1 MKARKR
7 QANGSYTVDGVEL
20 EWELIREAHYSSTEG
35 YKGMEYSVRAVSE
48 TARTFKELIL
58 EFPFPERKPGKPIE
72 KERILP
78 QVVEAAIRQA
88 IEGGFDPVSRG
99 RVYVWQVEPFAQK

>member
-7 QANGSYTVDGVEL
+7 QASGSYTVDGVDL
-20 EWELIREAHYSSTEG
+20 EWKLIREAHYSSTEG
-35 YKGMEYSVRAVSE
+35 YKGMEFSVRAVSE

-78 QVVEAAIRQA
+78 QVIEAAIRQA
-88 IEGGFDPVSRG
+88 IDGGFEPTSRG
-99 RVYVWQVEPFAQK
+99 RVYVWQVEPFT

>member
-7 QANGSYTVDGVEL
+7 QASGGYTVDGIEL
-20 EWELIREAHYSSTEG
+20 QWELIREAHYSSTEG
-35 YKGMEYSVRAVSE
+35 YKGMEFSVRAVSE

-78 QVVEAAIRQA
+78 QVIEAAIRQA
-88 IEGGFDPVSRG
+88 IAGGFEPTSRG
-99 RVYVWQVEPFAQK
+99 RVYVWQVEPFGEK

>member
-7 QANGSYTVDGVEL
+7 QANGTYTVDGVEL
-20 EWELIREAHYSSTEG
+20 TWELIREAHYSSTEG
-35 YKGMEYSVRAVSE
+35 YKGMEFSVRAVSE

-72 KERILP
+72 KERIVP
-78 QVVEAAIRQA
+78 RTVEAAIQQA
-88 IEGGFDPVSRG
+88 IAGGWDPLTRG
-99 RVYVWQVEPFAQK
+99 RVFVWQVEPFAG

>member
-7 QANGSYTVDGVEL
+7 QASGSYTVDGVEL
-20 EWELIREAHYSSTEG
+20 KWELIREAHYSSTEG
-35 YKGMEYSVRAVSE
+35 YKGMEFSVRAVSE

-58 EFPFPERKPGKPIE
+58 EFPFPERKPGRPQE

-78 QVVEAAIRQA
+78 QTIEAAIRQA

-99 RVYVWQVEPFAQK
+99 REYVWQVEPFA

>member
-1 MKARKR
+1 
-7 QANGSYTVDGVEL
+7 VLDGVEL
-20 EWELIREAHYSSTEG
+20 TWELLREAHYSSSEG
-35 YKGMEYSVRAVSE
+35 HKGMVFSVRAVSE

-88 IEGGFDPVSRG
+88 IDGGFDPVSRG
-99 RVYVWQVEPFAQK
+99 RVYVWQVEPFA

>member
-7 QANGSYTVDGVEL
+7 QASGKYVVDGVEL

-35 YKGMEYSVRAVSE
+35 YKGMEFSVRAVSE
-48 TARTFKELIL
+48 TARTFKEMIL

-72 KERILP
+72 KERIVP
-78 QVVEAAIRQA
+78 RTVEAAIRQA
-88 IEGGFDPVSRG
+88 IAGGWDPVTRG
-99 RVYVWQVEPFAQK
+99 RVFVWQVEPFA